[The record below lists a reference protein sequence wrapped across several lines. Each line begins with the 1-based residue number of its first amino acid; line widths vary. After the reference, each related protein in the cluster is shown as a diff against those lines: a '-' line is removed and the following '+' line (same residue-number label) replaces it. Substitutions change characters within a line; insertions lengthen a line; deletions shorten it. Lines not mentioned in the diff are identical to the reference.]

1 MVATIAPSV
10 GPGKLLRRSLWAAQ
24 IVVALVFCAA
34 GVVKFLTPIS
44 QLSGMLPWAGQLPP
58 VLVRMLGLIDLAG
71 GLGIFLPSLTRIKPG
86 LTVQAAFGC
95 IALQLAAIA
104 FHLSR
109 GEVSVLPLNF
119 VLLPLCVFV
128 FWGRGKRVP
137 IQPAA

>member
-1 MVATIAPSV
+1 MAATIAPSV
-10 GPGKLLRRSLWAAQ
+10 RPGKLLRRSLWGAQ

-34 GVVKFLTPIS
+34 GVVKCLAPMS

-71 GLGIFLPSLTRIKPG
+71 GLGIFLPSLTRIKPS

-95 IALQLAAIA
+95 IALQLSAIA

-119 VLLPLCVFV
+119 VLLPLCIFV
-128 FWGRGKRVP
+128 FWGRGKRAP
-137 IQPAA
+137 ILPAA